1 MRSIA
6 DRIEAY
12 LIELLQLSD
21 EQVIEVQRNEIA
33 QVFACAP
40 SQINYVLTTRF
51 GPEQG
56 YLIESR
62 RGGGGYLRITRV
74 DMSEN
79 EFLESLLDFIDDA
92 LVSYHAGERLL
103 IRLLEEGFLTTRE
116 AILLK
121 AVIGQRVLGGALPH
135 PDFVRAGIL
144 KVILQTF
151 LRDEF
156 K

>member
-6 DRIEAY
+6 DQIEAY
-12 LIELLQLSD
+12 LIKLLKLSGGS
-21 EQVIEVQRNEIA
+21 VIEVQRSEIA
-33 QVFACAP
+33 QIFACAP

-74 DMSEN
+74 EMSDN
-79 EFLESLLDFIDDA
+79 ELLEGLLDFLEET
-92 LVSYHAGERLL
+92 LVPFHGGERLL
-103 IRLLEEGFLTTRE
+103 IRLLEEGFLTKRE
-116 AILLK
+116 VLLMK
-121 AVIGQRVLGGALPH
+121 AVIGQQALGNALPH
-135 PDFVRAGIL
+135 PDLVRANIL
-144 KVILQTF
+144 KAMLQTF

>member
-6 DRIEAY
+6 DQIEAY
-12 LIELLQLSD
+12 LIELLQLS
-21 EQVIEVQRNEIA
+21 EESVIEIQRSEIA
-33 QVFACAP
+33 QVFACVP

-56 YLIESR
+56 YLVESR

-74 DMSEN
+74 EMSDN
-79 EFLESLLDFIDDA
+79 ELLESLLDFLEET
-92 LVSYHAGERLL
+92 LVSFHGGERLL
-103 IRLLEEGFLTTRE
+103 IRLLEEGFLTKRE
-116 AILLK
+116 ALLMRN
-121 AVIGQRVLGGALPH
+121 VIGPQALGNALPH
-135 PDFVRAGIL
+135 PDFVRANIL
-144 KVILQTF
+144 RTMLQTF